1 MRFKEGLNIVVA
13 EKSEGATKDQTRNA
27 AGKSSMIEI
36 IHFLLGSNAPKTGF
50 FANEVFNEEN
60 FELEFDLAGKCLLAS
75 RSAGDS
81 PDRNKLFFAGD
92 VPSFIEEKYKTQKAN
107 DTKYIPLKQWK
118 EILGEEAFGL
128 GSVHTKFG
136 PTFRS
141 LFAYFCRRER
151 RGGFQDPFHQFE
163 KQMDWDRNVMLAYLL
178 GFDWRVL
185 SEMERLRIEEQHL
198 DKLKR
203 ELNGTGLVGQVI
215 GKSSSLR
222 SQLTLLESSLKQLED
237 DVNAFRVLP
246 QYESIESEA
255 STLANKIS
263 ANANANTLD
272 LRLITD
278 LKKSMESEEPPSNDD
293 LKRLYNSVG
302 VQLPDVAVR
311 KLESVSEFHNKV
323 IENRR
328 THLSGDTIAA
338 EQRIEKRKIESIDM
352 ESRRQELMGLLQT
365 HGALDQ
371 YNEMQ
376 KEVSRVRSKVE
387 VLKRQYE
394 VAHKIETGSM
404 DLDVKRAKLHQNLVN
419 DFRARGERLDEAV
432 LLYAGLS
439 EKVSERSSVLEIEPT
454 KRGLQFS
461 ISGGPDR
468 SKGIREQQIFCFDM
482 LLMILDA
489 KRNNSLR
496 VLIHDSHL
504 FDAMDERQIANAIE
518 ASAKLCQKHGFQ
530 YIITM
535 NSDRIPVDDFSNEFN
550 VEKYIVEPRLTD
562 KTETGGL
569 FGFRF

>member
-1 MRFKEGLNIVVA
+1 
-13 EKSEGATKDQTRNA
+13 
-27 AGKSSMIEI
+27 
-36 IHFLLGSNAPKTGF
+36 
-50 FANEVFNEEN
+50 
-60 FELEFDLAGKCLLAS
+60 
-75 RSAGDS
+75 
-81 PDRNKLFFAGD
+81 
-92 VPSFIEEKYKTQKAN
+92 
-107 DTKYIPLKQWK
+107 
-118 EILGEEAFGL
+118 
-128 GSVHTKFG
+128 
-136 PTFRS
+136 
-141 LFAYFCRRER
+141 
-151 RGGFQDPFHQFE
+151 
-163 KQMDWDRNVMLAYLL
+163 MDWDRNVMLAYLL